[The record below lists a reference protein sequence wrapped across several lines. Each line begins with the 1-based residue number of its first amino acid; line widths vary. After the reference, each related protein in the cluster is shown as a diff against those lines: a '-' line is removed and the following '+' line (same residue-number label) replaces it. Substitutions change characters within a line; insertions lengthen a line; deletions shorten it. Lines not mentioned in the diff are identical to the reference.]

1 MTVQIDIDEKTL
13 AKVDKVA
20 KTVEKSQIAYILDAI
35 NKSVNEDLRKFE
47 IQEKEK
53 QFIESYKK
61 QPQRP
66 EEYEV
71 WQDEQVWSDE

>member
-35 NKSVNEDLRKFE
+35 NKSVDEDFKKFAIE
-47 IQEKEK
+47 EKQK

-61 QPQRP
+61 QPQQP
-66 EEYEV
+66 KEYGI
-71 WQDEQVWSDE
+71 WQDEQVWSEE